1 MEDNVLNS
9 RIDNLEQKIDLLL
22 EYVNQQRLKSEAYDD
37 LLSDLYLITKDVY
50 NTSVLELE
58 KQSFE
63 IDPNQIVE
71 LLFNF
76 LKNIKTFNLVLDK
89 LNETANDN
97 EIPRYSMWNM
107 IREMN
112 KPEMKLA
119 LGFAISYI
127 KKIAKST

>member
-127 KKIAKST
+127 KKIAKSN

>member
-1 MEDNVLNS
+1 MEDNVLNG

-97 EIPRYSMWNM
+97 EIQRYSMWKM

-127 KKIAKST
+127 KKIAKSN

>member
-97 EIPRYSMWNM
+97 EIQRYSMWKM

-127 KKIAKST
+127 KKIAKSN

>member
-1 MEDNVLNS
+1 MEDNVINN
-9 RIDNLEQKIDLLL
+9 RIDNLDQKIDLLL

-37 LLSDLYLITKDVY
+37 LLSDFYLIAKDVY
-50 NTSVLELE
+50 NTSVVELE

-76 LKNIKTFNLVLDK
+76 MKNIKTFNLVLDN
-89 LNETANDN
+89 LNETANDK
-97 EIPRYSMWNM
+97 EIPRYSMWM
-107 IREMN
+107 MLRELN

-119 LGFAISYI
+119 LGFAMSFM
-127 KKIAKST
+127 KRIAKSN